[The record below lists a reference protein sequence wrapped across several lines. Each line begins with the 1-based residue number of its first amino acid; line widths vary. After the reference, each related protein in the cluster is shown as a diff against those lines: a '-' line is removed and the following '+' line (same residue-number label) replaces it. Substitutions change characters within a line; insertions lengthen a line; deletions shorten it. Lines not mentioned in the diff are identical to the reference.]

1 MASLVKVMEKMS
13 YNTPLKGIAGLGLET
28 VVGGAASY
36 GIGRAY
42 AQHGDKWYG
51 KKAAH
56 LAAAVG
62 KVGAVIMAG
71 VSGGS
76 STYVGGVLN
85 AVGQS
90 GVDAYFLEKGLRHG
104 REKVGKKAALL
115 PKNAALPAGAEE
127 LTSIGALGAAPSGRG
142 LSWEQIQ
149 EIAEGR

>member
-28 VVGGAASY
+28 AIGGAASY

-42 AQHGDKWYG
+42 AQHGDKFWG

-56 LAAAVG
+56 LAAGVG
-62 KVGAVIMAG
+62 KIGAAVMAG
-71 VSGGS
+71 LSGGQA
-76 STYVGGVLN
+76 TYLGGALN
-85 AVGQS
+85 AVGQA

-104 REKVGKKAALL
+104 REKMGKKAALL
-115 PKNAALPAGAEE
+115 PKNAALPAGAEDM
-127 LTSIGALGAAPSGRG
+127 TSIGALGAAPAGRG
-142 LSWEQIQ
+142 LSWDQIQ

>member
-1 MASLVKVMEKMS
+1 MNLVKAMEKLS
-13 YNTPLKGIAGLGLET
+13 YNTPLKGIAGLAVET
-28 VVGGAASY
+28 GVGAAASY

-42 AQHGDKWYG
+42 SQHGDKWYG

-56 LAAAVG
+56 IAAIAGKLGAAVTSG
-62 KVGAVIMAG
+62 LAG
-71 VSGGS
+71 GHA
-76 STYVGGVLN
+76 TYVGGVLN

-115 PKNAALPAGAEE
+115 PAGMTLPKGAEDM
-127 LTSIGALGAAPSGRG
+127 TSIGALGAAPRGRG
-142 LSWEQIQ
+142 LSWDQIQ